1 MSVDTAALEIKV
13 DSGKLTKG
21 TKDLDSFEKQAKK
34 TEKATDGLNA
44 TFKSLVGP
52 VVALVSVT
60 ALAQKL
66 IAVTREFDVLNAGL
80 ITATKSSVNAAEAFE
95 ALQEFAQKT
104 PYDLK
109 QAVAGFTQLVNLGLT
124 PSEKALISYGNTASA
139 MGKNLDQMIGA
150 VADAATGEFERLKEF
165 GIKAKVE
172 GDNVSFVFQGVKTSV
187 KNNAAEIEKYLMA
200 LGENQFAGAMQRRME
215 TLDGSLANLEDNWD
229 SLFRNVSQSG
239 VGEIIKQQADLA
251 SEALD
256 ELNKMFK
263 SGEMDAYLK
272 ASAIGW
278 RLWGKDVTDSI
289 TIVDGFIKD
298 TWGNWGSDAKVASKG
313 LYLGF
318 KEFPVEIRAYFQE
331 AAVEA
336 IAFVD
341 RLVAQGAYAKD
352 AIAAVFSD
360 DTLDQARKRYN
371 ERYEQSNQVREA
383 MIDDISQEKDAQLA
397 AIDEQIAAGQEL
409 RAEFEKQL
417 EARRKLNEDRL
428 AQYKVGGD
436 PASGGEGLSSA
447 EKKKAEAKA
456 KQQKKEFEDLV
467 ASLNTEEETIAAS
480 YEKRKEIIEKN
491 TAAESTARANLMA
504 RLDKDHQ
511 KELDDLHEI
520 ESALEKRKR
529 LIEELR
535 DVEES
540 TWTESQ
546 KLAAAY
552 QKQIE
557 TLWQAQQIGL
567 IGQQQHEEA
576 VSQVTEAYEKQQNKL
591 SSSFIDME
599 ELSKQAARNTQDAF
613 ADFLFDPFA
622 EGLDGML
629 LGFIKVVQRM
639 AAEAAAAQLTKS
651 LFGSSGGG
659 EGSGWLGTLFS
670 LGASALGGMWGGAAG
685 ATAAATAGG
694 AATGASNFA
703 SGFDAS
709 AGSVSFPGRASGG
722 STVGGQMYEVSERG
736 PELYN
741 RNGRSF
747 LVDSQAGNVTP
758 MSPAS
763 SGGSGVN
770 LSMTFNIDNRG
781 QDTGGSANEDSNQ
794 ANQFGNIMKGVA
806 LKTIHEEL
814 QPGGSLWNQE
824 ANRNG

>member
-251 SEALD
+251 SEALE
-256 ELNKMFK
+256 ELNTMFK

-289 TIVDGFIKD
+289 NIVDGFIND
-298 TWGNWGSDAKVASKG
+298 TWGKWGSDAKVASKG

-409 RAEFEKQL
+409 RTEYEKQL

-491 TAAESTARANLMA
+491 TAAESSARANLMA

-639 AAEAAAAQLTKS
+639 AAEAAAAQLTKAM
-651 LFGSSGGG
+651 FGSSGGG
-659 EGSGWLGTLFS
+659 EGSGWLGSLFS
-670 LGASALGGMWGGAAG
+670 VGASIAGSYFGGGG

-703 SGFDAS
+703 SQFDAS
-709 AGSVSFPGRASGG
+709 SGGLSFPGRASGG
-722 STVGGQMYEVSERG
+722 STVGGQMYEVGERG

-741 RNGRSF
+741 SNGRSF
-747 LVDSQAGNVTP
+747 LVDSNAGNVTP
-758 MSPAS
+758 VSPAS

-770 LSMTFNIDNRG
+770 VELNVNVDNRG
-781 QDTGGSANEDSNQ
+781 NETGSSGSDDSQ
-794 ANQFGNIMKGVA
+794 ASQFGNRLRAMTLQVIS
-806 LKTIHEEL
+806 EEQ
-814 QPGGSLWNQE
+814 QPGGLLWNQE
-824 ANRNG
+824 ANRYG